1 MFVKRF
7 RISTLLIFTA
17 LCAGAFVVLRPFDP
31 QVRIYDPVDLDR
43 YHGYY
48 HGAKIYEFSVVNA
61 GGHAIWLPDNSEPF
75 ASSAIGHFVGG
86 VRTNRVFVWAEER
99 GFEQVQPGEG
109 LVYQI
114 CMSESDADFEVVIE
128 VQDWRGRSQR
138 IDDRVY
144 VLNPSEAHE
153 SSAL

>member
-1 MFVKRF
+1 M
-7 RISTLLIFTA
+7 
-17 LCAGAFVVLRPFDP
+17 
-31 QVRIYDPVDLDR
+31 
-43 YHGYY
+43 
-48 HGAKIYEFSVVNA
+48 VNA

-86 VRTNRVFVWAEER
+86 VRTNRVFVRAEER

-138 IDDRVY
+138 IDDCVY
-144 VLNPSEAHE
+144 VLNPSEARE
-153 SSAL
+153 SSAS